1 MIEPGSR
8 PDAAGVRRQVE
19 RLRELPTLPIVVARL
34 VELLER
40 PDADLGDAAA
50 LIETDQVLTAHL
62 LRLANTAFYGLS
74 GTVGTVTQAL
84 TVLGTTVT
92 RSLLYGTAVL
102 DLRIDLAGF
111 WEHSIGTAVA
121 AGALAKHV
129 GLKKPEEVSGAG
141 LLHDIGKVVLY
152 KQAPEAF
159 AAVLAHTRDEGLAF
173 RDAERAL
180 LGVDHAEIA
189 SWLLTRWRF
198 PPRLLE
204 PIVCHHRPMQ
214 ARAFPAETAVV
225 HVANTLVRAVGYG
238 FGGDGRIPQ
247 IAPDAWRRLGL
258 SPDDLDRV
266 LDVFERDLG
275 DAQLALH
282 G

>member
-1 MIEPGSR
+1 MNESATR
-8 PDAAGVRRQVE
+8 LDAAAVRRQVE
-19 RLRELPTLPIVVARL
+19 RLRELPTLPAVVERL
-34 VELLER
+34 VDTLER

-50 LIETDQVLTAHL
+50 LIETDQVLTAHI

-74 GTVGTVTQAL
+74 GKVGSVTQAL

-121 AGALAKHV
+121 SGALAKHL
-129 GLKKPEEVSGAG
+129 GLKHPEELSGAG

-159 AAVLAHTRDEGLAF
+159 AAVLTRSRDEGLAF

-198 PPRLLE
+198 PARLLE
-204 PIVCHHRPMQ
+204 PIVCHHRPAQ
-214 ARAFPAETAVV
+214 ARAFPVETAVV

-247 IAPDAWRRLGL
+247 IAPEAWRRLGL
-258 SPDDLDRV
+258 APDDLDHI
-266 LDVFERDLG
+266 LDVFEHDLG